1 MSMIFFIY
9 NLYLKYKKIYN
20 FDLIIGETKEN
31 NKQIKRI
38 SFNYKI
44 KFVFYIINSIISL
57 TFTIISI
64 FIFII
69 DEDDVTEEIKTIFN
83 IF

>member
-1 MSMIFFIY
+1 MIFFIF
-9 NLYLKYKKIYN
+9 NMYLKYKKIYN

-31 NKQIKRI
+31 NKQIKKI

-44 KFVFYIINSIISL
+44 KFILYILNSIISL

-69 DEDDVTEEIKTIFN
+69 DEDDFNEEIKKVFK
-83 IF
+83 FF

>member
-1 MSMIFFIY
+1 M
-9 NLYLKYKKIYN
+9 YLKYKKIYN

-31 NKQIKRI
+31 NKQIKKI

-44 KFVFYIINSIISL
+44 KFILYILNSIISL

-69 DEDDVTEEIKTIFN
+69 DEDDFNEEIKKVFK
-83 IF
+83 FF

>member
-1 MSMIFFIY
+1 MSMIFFIF
-9 NLYLKYKKIYN
+9 NMYLKYKKIYN

-31 NKQIKRI
+31 NKQIKKI

-44 KFVFYIINSIISL
+44 KFILYILNSIISL

-69 DEDDVTEEIKTIFN
+69 DEDDFNEEIKKVFK
-83 IF
+83 FF

>member
-1 MSMIFFIY
+1 MIFFIY
-9 NLYLKYKKIYN
+9 NLYLKYKKNYN

-31 NKQIKRI
+31 NKQIKRV

-64 FIFII
+64 FIFIV
-69 DEDDVTEEIKTIFN
+69 DEDDFNEEIKKVFK
-83 IF
+83 FF

>member
-1 MSMIFFIY
+1 M
-9 NLYLKYKKIYN
+9 YLKYKKIYN

-44 KFVFYIINSIISL
+44 KFILYILNSIISL

-69 DEDDVTEEIKTIFN
+69 DEDDFNEEIKKVFK
-83 IF
+83 FF

>member
-1 MSMIFFIY
+1 MIFFIY

-57 TFTIISI
+57 TFTIIAI

-69 DEDDVTEEIKTIFN
+69 DEDDVNEEIKAMFN
-83 IF
+83 FF